1 MKKKREKREK
11 REREREREKAPPLI
25 VGIRR
30 SAKWLL
36 AEAERR
42 ERIEK

>member
-42 ERIEK
+42 ERFEK